1 MSIRRK
7 LLPFEKQSNT
17 TYVPNNWIRDRR
29 ISRRAR
35 LLAIELLSHKDG
47 WEETLESLVGKGTE
61 GISAL
66 RTARNELVDAGYLTV
81 KHERGADGRF
91 ESHYDLSDPFE
102 LDNSPAEIHRVR
114 KSHAVESP
122 VDNSAETLDDTPS
135 PHAVLPAGEIAR
147 LREPRLKEINQ
158 SSNSAPATG
167 AVDNS
172 GDDDQFIPRPNP
184 STIHHHKPGIDWA
197 AVLRQCPPFTH
208 FAPDDLHAIGA
219 EILGRASSKVV
230 DETAYVTRALQNDPF
245 EWEQA
250 GYALDAARAARGGN
264 DF

>member
-7 LLPFEKQSNT
+7 LLPFEKQANT
-17 TYVPNNWIRDRR
+17 TYVPNNWIRDKR

-47 WEETLESLVGKGTE
+47 WEETLESLVHKGTE

-66 RTARNELVDAGYLTV
+66 RTARNELVAAGYLTV
-81 KHERGADGRF
+81 KHERGSDGRF

-102 LDNSPAEIHRVR
+102 VDNSTPENHRVR
-114 KSHAVESP
+114 KPHAVAQP
-122 VDNSAETLDDTPS
+122 VDNSLDFPSESAS

-147 LREPRLKEINQ
+147 LREPTYKEINQ
-158 SSNSAPATG
+158 SSKSASVTG

-172 GDDDQFIPRPNP
+172 GDDDHSPHRPTP
-184 STIHHHKPGIDWA
+184 ADVRRHKPGIDWTV
-197 AVLRQCPPFTH
+197 VLERVPMFRD

-219 EILGRASSKVV
+219 EILNRASTTVV
-230 DETAYVTRALQNDPF
+230 DETAFVGRSLENDPF
-245 EWEQA
+245 EWQQA
-250 GYALDAARAARGGN
+250 AFAVEAARAARGGN
-264 DF
+264 AF